1 MEDPELNKIAA
12 TDAKQMIED
21 LAIELDEEAAVLV
34 EDGQSPADLLRSL
47 LDHDQ
52 ILDAIGFL
60 AHALPTREAVWWAC
74 LCARKMPGGVTGEHA
89 ARALEA
95 AEAWV
100 KQPDEDNR
108 RAAEVAAEAADM
120 EGPASF
126 AAMAAFMSGG
136 SIAPAEFDTVEPPE
150 NITAR
155 LVAGAV
161 IVAVHN
167 FEPGE
172 IDEKSRA
179 FVNEGMELAIGQ
191 NHSAET

>member
-1 MEDPELNKIAA
+1 MEEPQLDKVTA
-12 TDAKQMIED
+12 TDAKRMIEEFEVV
-21 LAIELDEEAAVLV
+21 LEEEAAALV
-34 EDGQSPADLLRSL
+34 EEGQSPAALLRNL
-47 LDHDQ
+47 LEHELT
-52 ILDAIGFL
+52 IDAIAFL
-60 AHALPTREAVWWAC
+60 AHALPKREAVWWAC
-74 LCARKMPGGVTGEHA
+74 VCARKMPGGVTGEYA
-89 ARALEA
+89 TRALEA

-100 KQPDEDNR
+100 KEPNEDNR
-108 RAAEVAAEAADM
+108 RAAETAAEIADM

-136 SIAPAEFDTVEPPE
+136 SIAPAEFDAVEPPD

-172 IDEKSRA
+172 VDEKSRA
-179 FVNEGMELAIGQ
+179 FVAEGIDLAQGKKQ
-191 NHSAET
+191 SAEA